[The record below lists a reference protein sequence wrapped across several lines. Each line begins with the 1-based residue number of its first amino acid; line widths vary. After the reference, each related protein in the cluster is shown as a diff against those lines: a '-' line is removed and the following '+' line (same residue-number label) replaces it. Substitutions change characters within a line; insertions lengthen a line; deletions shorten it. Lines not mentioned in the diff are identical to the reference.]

1 MTDRPNACPACGGE
15 TIPLEYGYPD
25 EELFQRERRREVA
38 AGGCVIP
45 PPAQEVGEVCRD
57 CGREFADP
65 SAWTAEGLLARAME
79 LALDAHA
86 GQLRKGTP
94 IPYVAHPM
102 AVASL
107 VMSYGGSPVQAA
119 AALLHDVVEDS
130 DLTVADVQE
139 RFGREVAELVGVA
152 TDAHGHPK
160 PPWRD
165 RKEAFIERLGR
176 VHREAALV
184 IACDKLHNA
193 QSIVAD
199 HEQLGD
205 ELWGRFTAGADG
217 VAWYYPAVAAALE
230 PRLEHPRL
238 ARDLW
243 ESANEVVD
251 RATGS
256 S

>member
-1 MTDRPNACPACGGE
+1 MIDRPNACPACGGE

-25 EELFQRERRREVA
+25 EELFERERRREVA
-38 AGGCVIP
+38 VGGCVIP
-45 PPAQEVGEVCRD
+45 SPVQEVGEVCRD

-65 SAWTAEGLLARAME
+65 SAWNADGLLARAMD

-130 DLTVADVQE
+130 DLTVADVEE
-139 RFGREVAELVGVA
+139 RFGYEVGALVDAA
-152 TDAHGHPK
+152 TDAHVYPK
-160 PPWRD
+160 PEWRE
-165 RKEAFIERLGR
+165 RKEAFIQRVGR
-176 VHREAALV
+176 THRDAALV

-205 ELWGRFTAGADG
+205 GIWSRFKAGAEG

-238 ARDLW
+238 GRDLW
-243 ESANEVVD
+243 EVVNKVVD
-251 RATGS
+251 RATRS